1 MTADEKH
8 ISKLAGDMKY
18 DKEHHS
24 PAYGKHG
31 AAWKRKTNE
40 GTNKRGQKVTIEQTK
55 REKAEKPTDYSD
67 NFTMNFGDK
76 EGKGK
81 PAKDNT
87 VTFTRETK
95 RGTKVKSAEG
105 GTRKSKRLLSKFKRQ
120 TARGTREKAQ
130 YDQPGSFKGLVSKL
144 QKKGKSKSVA
154 TKIAGKIANIKRK
167 GGGKGPTAKQ
177 KARMRKN

>member
-1 MTADEKH
+1 
-8 ISKLAGDMKY
+8 
-18 DKEHHS
+18 
-24 PAYGKHG
+24 
-31 AAWKRKTNE
+31 
-40 GTNKRGQKVTIEQTK
+40 
-55 REKAEKPTDYSD
+55 
-67 NFTMNFGDK
+67 MNFGDK